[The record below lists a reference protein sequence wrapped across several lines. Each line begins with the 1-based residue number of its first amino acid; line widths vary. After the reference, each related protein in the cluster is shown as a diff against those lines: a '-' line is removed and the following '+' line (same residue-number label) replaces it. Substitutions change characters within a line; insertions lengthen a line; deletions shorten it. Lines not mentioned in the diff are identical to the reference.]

1 MRLCL
6 AKTLDSYSGLKPK
19 PRHLIVG
26 GIAANTERL
35 FCFGRRRR
43 PKIELWSFAEMNLDN
58 LARLIDGDA
67 PAASEMLPG
76 IDAVPAEVERLH
88 EENQRL
94 RNAIEIIE
102 HTLATLRGEK

>member
-1 MRLCL
+1 
-6 AKTLDSYSGLKPK
+6 
-19 PRHLIVG
+19 
-26 GIAANTERL
+26 
-35 FCFGRRRR
+35 
-43 PKIELWSFAEMNLDN
+43 MNYES

-76 IDAVPAEVERLH
+76 FDCVPDEAALLRA
-88 EENQRL
+88 ENQRL

>member
-1 MRLCL
+1 
-6 AKTLDSYSGLKPK
+6 
-19 PRHLIVG
+19 
-26 GIAANTERL
+26 
-35 FCFGRRRR
+35 
-43 PKIELWSFAEMNLDN
+43 MNYDN

-67 PAASEMLPG
+67 PTASEMLPG
-76 IDAVPAEVERLH
+76 IDAIPAEVARLH